1 MPQHEVEGEGVRGEE
16 EDRRRRRMRR
26 GKRIKKETKDEE
38 SPLSRAEAQV
48 P

>member
-26 GKRIKKETKDEE
+26 GKRIKKETKDGE
-38 SPLSRAEAQV
+38 SPSSRAEAQV